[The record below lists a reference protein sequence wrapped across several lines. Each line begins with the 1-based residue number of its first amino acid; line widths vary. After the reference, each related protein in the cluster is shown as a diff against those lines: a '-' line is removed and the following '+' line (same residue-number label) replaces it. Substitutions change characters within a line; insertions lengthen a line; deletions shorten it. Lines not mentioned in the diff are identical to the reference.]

1 MSAFRPLTLAAV
13 LLVSGVMVGVS
24 SGGTEAITQPSTIVL
39 TEVEGTGI
47 VPAVL
52 RADGKETG
60 IMLMT
65 EGRLE
70 DADGNRVG
78 TFRIVCTGFEGGHA
92 NMCTRV
98 DSIKPGPVPAFPFAA
113 SESSNYVD
121 WVDAGKYPHPF
132 ATHPN
137 VALYAGSQSPHKVET
152 FGCTICHDGQGSGT
166 SFSNASHTP
175 GSA

>member
-1 MSAFRPLTLAAV
+1 VRRRIGIGSLAAV

-98 DSIKPGPVPAFPFAA
+98 DSIKPGPYTERGLISSVGLFRGAVRDIYTVTGGSGAYDNVRGDAA
-113 SESSNYVD
+113 ERCTR
-121 WVDAGKYPHPF
+121 K
-132 ATHPN
+132 
-137 VALYAGSQSPHKVET
+137 
-152 FGCTICHDGQGSGT
+152 GCTFTLDLI
-166 SFSNASHTP
+166 P
-175 GSA
+175 